1 MGSLRLTL
9 CTGLLVAAALTPAA
23 YAADAGRDVSVTPA
37 SPAPGADVTLQV
49 RGCSGRQGTAASA
62 VFVSDARLTGTQGTL
77 AGDTRVRS
85 TARPGAYDVQIT
97 CADYVIKGKI
107 TVVAKAARGNS
118 GHSTVPAP
126 AAPTVPS
133 APSAAPASPVAPV
146 DAGGGGAYF
155 ATVDTS
161 STGPGTG
168 QAVTGLVL
176 AAVAAVS
183 VALLGARRRRNGTH

>member
-9 CTGLLVAAALTPAA
+9 CTGLLVTAALTPTA

-62 VFVSDARLTGTQGTL
+62 VFVSDARLTGTQGKL
-77 AGDTRVRS
+77 AGDTRVRT

-107 TVVAKAARGNS
+107 TVVAKAALGNS

-126 AAPTVPS
+126 SAPPV
-133 APSAAPASPVAPV
+133 PSAAPASPVAPV

-183 VALLGARRRRNGTH
+183 VALLGARRRRSGNH

>member
-9 CTGLLVAAALTPAA
+9 CTGLLVTAALTPAA

-107 TVVAKAARGNS
+107 TVVAKAARGDF

-126 AAPTVPS
+126 AAPSV
-133 APSAAPASPVAPV
+133 PSAAPASPVAPV

-183 VALLGARRRRNGTH
+183 VALLGARRRRSGTH

>member
-97 CADYVIKGKI
+97 CADYVIKGQI

-126 AAPTVPS
+126 A

-183 VALLGARRRRNGTH
+183 VALLGARRRRSGTH